1 MNAYFSGKEMC
12 NGIMVQFFD
21 QEDEKFKNFYENN
34 KNLTYTIGCVTCTS
48 QLIPILNFF
57 SAGFSIIMVSHL
69 ILNYFKSKKVLVKKI
84 KGWMTK

>member
-12 NGIMVQFFD
+12 NGIIVQFID
-21 QEDEKFKNFYENN
+21 KEDDKFKNFYETN
-34 KNLTYTIGCVTCTS
+34 KNLIYTTGCVTSTI

-69 ILNYFKSKKVLVKKI
+69 ILNHFKYKKIIVKK
-84 KGWMTK
+84 K